1 MAVTITPSDHPD
13 QVAQLN
19 NLGSLVGTRFNQ
31 TRAIEDLNRA
41 IKITATAVTTTPS
54 DHPDRAAILKNLGS
68 WAGMRFTLTGAQ
80 RDIEASILS
89 FMEGWNCQN
98 ARPSIR
104 VDLAQNAARLLAS
117 QSNWEESSKFLEDA
131 VKLLP
136 AVSPRLL
143 ENTDKQHML
152 GEFAG
157 LASMA
162 AAIALNAGKEPHHA
176 LKLLELGR
184 GVITGLL
191 MEMRTDIS
199 DLKLKHREIGV

>member
-1 MAVTITPSDHPD
+1 M
-13 QVAQLN
+13 
-19 NLGSLVGTRFNQ
+19 
-31 TRAIEDLNRA
+31 
-41 IKITATAVTTTPS
+41 
-54 DHPDRAAILKNLGS
+54 NLGS
-68 WAGMRFTLTGAQ
+68 WAGMRFTLTGAKP
-80 RDIEASILS
+80 DIEASILC
-89 FMEGWNCQN
+89 FKEGWNCQN
-98 ARPSIR
+98 AQPSIR
-104 VDLAQNAARLLAS
+104 IDLARNVATLLAS

-136 AVSPRLL
+136 AVSPRSL

-162 AAIALNAGKEPHHA
+162 AAIALKAGKEPHHA
-176 LKLLELGR
+176 LELLELGR

-199 DLKLKHREIGV
+199 DLKQNHGEIAKEFESL